1 MFFLVL
7 IIFFLISPNIIFA
20 NDEFDISQQIKYQIN
35 ESGSALVTQH
45 IELTNN
51 YSQIYP
57 KEYQINLSSNK
68 IENIT
73 GSDDLGNIVQ
83 KIDQQ
88 NDSTIINLVFN
99 QTNTGKGQITKFNL
113 NYEIKDLAQQKGNTW
128 EITLPENQSIG
139 HQNQIETYINVPSFF
154 GNLSFASVLPKNN
167 ITLNNQTEL
176 YFKSISKP
184 QKILLIFGDYQLFDF
199 KFKYFLKN
207 NTSETKDMFIPF
219 PPETDSQKITY
230 RSIVPIPKNIEI
242 DSDGNFLAK
251 YTLSPNQE
259 IEINLDGQV
268 KIIHTNLNYS
278 NIKSEDYLISK
289 LFWETND
296 SSLINIA
303 SRLKNVKD
311 IYNYVINTLN
321 YKTNDYDSSSRQ
333 GAVMAINFP
342 NQSLCTEFTD
352 LFITLCRIKGIPA
365 REVQGFAYSNNTK
378 IKPININTDV
388 LHAWPQYYDFS
399 QQAWVSVDPTW
410 EKTTNGIDY
419 FNDLDPNHFA
429 FVFHGLD
436 SQQPFP
442 PGSYKNNQD
451 IKTVNVEFAKNELEI
466 EQLPLIL
473 KSNSKLIQPPKI
485 EIFNPNSTSISSI
498 NLSINSTNYQKN
510 IKFIPPYSSIE
521 VKTPSNNF
529 FMSLN
534 PNNYKIKLNYDNKE
548 LNLKISFN
556 QLYFSW
562 LIIIAGIVTLIG
574 FGGIIFKKIKHL

>member
-99 QTNTGKGQITKFNL
+99 QTNTGKSQITKFNL

-333 GAVMAINFP
+333 GAVMATNFP

>member
-113 NYEIKDLAQQKGNTW
+113 NYEIKDLAQQKGNIW